1 MTKARHRPPALSGR
15 WRAGEVERLATVI
28 GVHADLQQLRNQL
41 VSELRESGHVSS
53 ERVAAAFRTVR
64 RHVFVPGVEPERAY
78 RDEPLIIKSD
88 PHRVPIS
95 SSSQP
100 AIMARMLEQLDVRPG
115 HRVLEIGTGS
125 GYNAALLAQL
135 VGETGAVVSVDID
148 VDLVEDARARLA
160 ECGVSQVTVGCG
172 DGGLGWTEHAPYDR
186 IIATVGA
193 WDIPPAWVTQLAS
206 DGRLVMPLD
215 LRGPQRS
222 IAWQRVGDHLESVS
236 VVRCGFM
243 RLRGAFAGPEPI
255 RQISLEPPVFLG
267 AAEHHA
273 VDEDALSAALAQ
285 PGADVP
291 SGVRATLDELSDGLS
306 LWLALHE
313 PAMAWVSTIGAAA
326 DRALVLGV
334 YYAVRKPVALGT
346 AALVSTDSLAALVRL
361 DDEQPF
367 ELGALPL
374 GPDGHHLAQRLVE
387 HIHDWDTRGRPCTTG
402 LHMTAYPHDT
412 DPTAITDPGTVIDKR
427 YNRLALT
434 WAS

>member
-1 MTKARHRPPALSGR
+1 MTKARHRPPALSRR
-15 WRAGEVERLATVI
+15 WRAAEVERLATVI
-28 GVHADLQQLRNQL
+28 GVHADLQRLRNQL

-193 WDIPPAWVTQLAS
+193 WDIPPAWGHPA
-206 DGRLVMPLD
+206 RLP
-215 LRGPQRS
+215 RS
-222 IAWQRVGDHLESVS
+222 AGD
-236 VVRCGFM
+236 
-243 RLRGAFAGPEPI
+243 AAGPARP
-255 RQISLEPPVFLG
+255 
-267 AAEHHA
+267 
-273 VDEDALSAALAQ
+273 AAL
-285 PGADVP
+285 
-291 SGVRATLDELSDGLS
+291 
-306 LWLALHE
+306 
-313 PAMAWVSTIGAAA
+313 
-326 DRALVLGV
+326 DR
-334 YYAVRKPVALGT
+334 
-346 AALVSTDSLAALVRL
+346 LAASR
-361 DDEQPF
+361 
-367 ELGALPL
+367 
-374 GPDGHHLAQRLVE
+374 
-387 HIHDWDTRGRPCTTG
+387 
-402 LHMTAYPHDT
+402 
-412 DPTAITDPGTVIDKR
+412 
-427 YNRLALT
+427 
-434 WAS
+434 

>member
-1 MTKARHRPPALSGR
+1 
-15 WRAGEVERLATVI
+15 VN
-28 GVHADLQQLRNQL
+28 GVPADLQQLRDQL
-41 VSELRESGHVSS
+41 VNELREAGHVTS
-53 ERVAAAFRTVR
+53 ERVAAALRAVP

-88 PHRVPIS
+88 PRGVPIS

-125 GYNAALLAQL
+125 GYNAALLAHL
-135 VGETGAVVSVDID
+135 VGASGAAVSVDID
-148 VDLVEDARARLA
+148 IDLVEDARARLA
-160 ECGVSQVTVGCG
+160 GCGVSPVTVGCG

-255 RQISLEPPVFLG
+255 RQIGLEPPVFLG
-267 AAEHHA
+267 AAGHHA

-291 SGVRATLDELSDGLS
+291 SGVRATLDEVSDGLS
-306 LWLALHE
+306 LWLALRE
-313 PAMAWVSTIGAAA
+313 PGMAWVSSIGAAA
-326 DRALVLGV
+326 DRALNLGV
-334 YYAVRKPVALGT
+334 YYAVRKPVSLGT
-346 AALVSTDSLAALVRL
+346 AALVGTDSLAALVRL
-361 DDEQPF
+361 DEEQPF

-374 GPDGHHLAQRLVE
+374 GPGGHRLAQRLVE
-387 HIHDWDTRGRPCTTG
+387 HIYDWDTRGRPRTAG
-402 LHMTAYPHDT
+402 LHVSAYPHDT
-412 DPTAITDPGTVIDKR
+412 DPGAITDPGSIIDKF
-427 YNRLALT
+427 YNRLALI

>member
-1 MTKARHRPPALSGR
+1 
-15 WRAGEVERLATVI
+15 VN
-28 GVHADLQQLRNQL
+28 GVPADLQQLRNQL
-41 VSELRESGHVSS
+41 VSELRISGHVST
-53 ERVAAAFRTVR
+53 ERVASAFRTVP

-88 PHRVPIS
+88 PRGVPIS

-100 AIMARMLEQLDVRPG
+100 AIMARMLEQLDARPG

-125 GYNAALLAQL
+125 GYNAALLAHL
-135 VGETGAVVSVDID
+135 VGESGAVVSVDID
-148 VDLVEDARARLA
+148 VDLVDGARARLA
-160 ECGVSQVTVGCG
+160 ECGVSRVTVGCG

-186 IIATVGA
+186 IIATVGV
-193 WDIPPAWVTQLAS
+193 WDIAPAWVTQLAA
-206 DGRLVMPLD
+206 DGRLVVPLD

-222 IAWQRVGDHLESVS
+222 IAWQRVDDHLESIS

-255 RQISLEPPVFLG
+255 RQIGLEPPVYLG
-267 AAEHHA
+267 VAEHYA
-273 VDEDALSAALAQ
+273 LDDDALSAALAQ

-291 SGVRATLDELSDGLS
+291 SGVRATLEEIADGLS

-313 PAMAWVSTIGAAA
+313 PAMAWVSSIDAAA
-326 DRALVLGV
+326 DRALLLGV
-334 YYAVRKPVALGT
+334 YYAVRKPVALGS
-346 AALVSTDSLAALVRL
+346 AALVGTDSLAALVRV

-374 GPDGHHLAQRLVE
+374 GPGGHRLAQRLVE
-387 HIHDWDTRGRPCTTG
+387 HIHDWDTRGRPGTDG
-402 LHMTAYPHDT
+402 LHVSAYPHDIEPGAIA
-412 DPTAITDPGTVIDKR
+412 DPSRVIDKR
-427 YNRLALT
+427 YNRLVLT

>member
-1 MTKARHRPPALSGR
+1 M
-15 WRAGEVERLATVI
+15 ATVI
-28 GVHADLQQLRNQL
+28 VVHPDLQQLRNQL
-41 VSELRESGHVSS
+41 VSALRGSGHVSS
-53 ERVAAAFRTVR
+53 ERVAAAFRTVP

-88 PHRVPIS
+88 PRGVPIS

-148 VDLVEDARARLA
+148 VDLVENARARLA
-160 ECGVSQVTVGCG
+160 ACGISQVTVGCG

-193 WDIPPAWVTQLAS
+193 WDIPPAWVTQLAF

-222 IAWQRVGDHLESVS
+222 IAWQKVGDHLESVS

-255 RQISLEPPVFLG
+255 RQIGLEPPVFLG
-267 AAEHHA
+267 AAERYA
-273 VDEDALSAALAQ
+273 VDEDALSAALAAQ
-285 PGADVP
+285 PGANVP
-291 SGVRATLDELSDGLS
+291 SGVRATLDEVSDGLS

-334 YYAVRKPVALGT
+334 YYAVRKPVSLGT
-346 AALVSTDSLAALVRL
+346 AALIGTDSLAALVRL
-361 DDEQPF
+361 DNQQPS

-402 LHMTAYPHDT
+402 LHVFAYPHDT
-412 DPTAITDPGTVIDKR
+412 DPIPITDPGSVIDKR
-427 YNRLALT
+427 YNRLALS

>member
-1 MTKARHRPPALSGR
+1 
-15 WRAGEVERLATVI
+15 VI
-28 GVHADLQQLRNQL
+28 GVPADLQQLRNQL
-41 VSELRESGHVSS
+41 VSQLRESGHVSS
-53 ERVAAAFRTVR
+53 ERVAAAFRTVP

-78 RDEPLIIKSD
+78 RDEPLIIKND
-88 PHRVPIS
+88 EHGVPIS

-125 GYNAALLAQL
+125 GYNAALLAHL
-135 VGETGAVVSVDID
+135 VGETGAVVSIDID

-160 ECGVSQVTVGCG
+160 ECEVSQVTARCG
-172 DGGLGWTEHAPYDR
+172 DGGLGWAEHAPYDR

-193 WDIPPAWVTQLAS
+193 WDIPPAWVAQLAP
-206 DGRLVMPLD
+206 DGRLVVPLD

-222 IAWQRVGDHLESVS
+222 IALQRVSDHLESVS

-243 RLRGAFAGPEPI
+243 RLRGAFADPESI
-255 RQISLEPPVFLG
+255 HQISSDPPVFLVR
-267 AAEHHA
+267 AEQYA

-291 SGVRATLDELSDGLS
+291 SGVRATLDEIWDGLS

-313 PAMAWVSTIGAAA
+313 PAMAWVSSIGTAA
-326 DRALVLGV
+326 DRALVFGV
-334 YYAVRKPVALGT
+334 YYARPNPVSLGT
-346 AALVSTDSLAALVRL
+346 TALVSTDSLATLVRL

-374 GPDGHHLAQRLVE
+374 GPGGHLLAQRLVE
-387 HIHDWDTRGRPCTTG
+387 HIHDWDTRGRPGTTG
-402 LHMTAYPHDT
+402 LHVSAYPHDS
-412 DPTAITDPGTVIDKR
+412 DPALSEPSGIIDKR
-427 YNRLALT
+427 YNRLALA
-434 WAS
+434 WLS